1 MIGVTLGDPGGIG
14 IEVVLKTIS
23 FLDIRII
30 LFGNKN
36 ALHYY
41 CRTLNLTLPK
51 RIEIVDIE
59 GEFFVGKL
67 CKENGDIA
75 YRSIMGAIKACKE
88 SVCDA
93 LVTAPISKKALS
105 LAGYDYPGHTEL
117 LAEEFSVEN
126 YAMMMVGEDMK
137 VIFITTHI
145 PIKSVASSITKELII
160 EKIKLA
166 NLNLKHYW
174 RIPNPSFGTLAL
186 NPHAG
191 DSGLFGG
198 EEEEIIKP
206 AIKELIDEGY
216 NIEGPFSPDTYWV
229 TQKKDCTVAL
239 YHDQGMIPFKM
250 KNMGSGVNVTLGL
263 PFPRTSPDH
272 GTAFDI
278 AGKGLASFGSMM
290 KAIEMANYMSRV

>member
-36 ALHYY
+36 ALNYY
-41 CRTLNLTLPK
+41 CRTLKLTLPK

-59 GEFFVGKL
+59 GEFFVGNL

-88 SVCDA
+88 GVCDA

-117 LAEEFSVEN
+117 LAEECSIEK
-126 YAMMMVGEDMK
+126 YAMMMVGTEIK

-145 PIKSVASSITKELII
+145 PIKNVSSSLSKELII
-160 EKIKLA
+160 EKVELAKLS
-166 NLNLKHYW
+166 LEHYW
-174 RIPNPSFGTLAL
+174 KISNPSFGVLAL
-186 NPHAG
+186 NPHRG
-191 DSGLFGG
+191 DSGLFGT
-198 EEEEIIKP
+198 EEKEIIEP
-206 AIKELIDEGY
+206 AIEQLISRGY
-216 NIEGPFSPDTYWV
+216 VVEGPFSPDTYWIM
-229 TQKKDCTVAL
+229 QKKDCTVAL

-278 AGKGLASFGSMM
+278 AGKGLASYGSMM